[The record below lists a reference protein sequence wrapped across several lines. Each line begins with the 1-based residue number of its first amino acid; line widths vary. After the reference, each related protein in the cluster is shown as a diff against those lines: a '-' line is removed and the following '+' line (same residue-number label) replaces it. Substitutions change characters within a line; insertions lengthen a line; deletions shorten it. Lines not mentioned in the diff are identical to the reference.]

1 MTMAKSTSKA
11 KTLVFEKLDNH
22 TIMMNIDLN
31 QSPKKQLVPQH
42 IQFAG
47 IKWRNLIIKYN
58 ES

>member
-11 KTLVFEKLDNH
+11 KTLLFEKLDNH

-47 IKWRNLIIKYN
+47 IKWKWIWI
-58 ES
+58 